1 MDKRYKNANPLVT
14 SWLSMRLTT
23 NSIAMKT
30 KLHHIL
36 LIIGTLFI
44 SSSVFAGNDILDD
57 VKKAINRHIIFPVQ
71 HNTSAEGT
79 VEVSFKIDDSGKVRV
94 LSIESSSPDL
104 MEYVLT
110 KLEKIQ
116 LDSLEKNDGQT
127 IRYRFVF
134 KQQA

>member
-1 MDKRYKNANPLVT
+1 
-14 SWLSMRLTT
+14 
-23 NSIAMKT
+23 MKT

-36 LIIGTLFI
+36 LIVGTLFI
-44 SSSVFAGNDILDD
+44 SSNVLAGNDILDD
-57 VKKAINRHIIFPVQ
+57 VKKAINRHVIFPVQ
-71 HNTSAEGT
+71 NQTTSEGT

-94 LSIESSSPDL
+94 LSIESTSPDL
-104 MEYVLT
+104 MQYVLT

-134 KQQA
+134 KPQA